1 MFGSVDELL
10 GNGDAHQHQQTQDEC
25 DRDVPENEITTSQ
38 TKTNGHNGHTSTSR
52 PEAFG
57 EGPVNAA
64 APSSLEVSPPAAE
77 KEACMSAE
85 MGETKCGEM
94 SCSIP
99 SITPTPSSERDTTA
113 NNSTYEVRISLEE
126 ERRMLRAKILEIRKQ
141 RAVVRRES
149 EKVSNYSTAVFQQ
162 HNSAEA
168 DRMSALSRY
177 RSATSGRA
185 SAEAQLAVLRTLDV
199 TNDCFHIWHRGPYG
213 TINGLRLGT
222 EISPA
227 ASLSASGGGGGQGSA
242 GNTTSVG
249 GGGAFDLS
257 SMVAGAAAS
266 FFSDQNTT
274 SVSGENNSSASD
286 SFKVPWSETNAAL
299 GQVVLLL
306 SVLQAKPNSGI
317 VFKTHELIPMGA
329 CSKIGVRHTDGRAT
343 TEYGLFYSDESF
355 SFFGKRNFNT
365 ALGGLFHCLKDVI
378 NVAARRD
385 RTITPPHEVIIP
397 SGRGEITIG
406 GLPIA
411 FDGSNGE
418 SWSKAM
424 KYLLTDLK
432 WLVAFTTMH
441 IDR

>member
-1 MFGSVDELL
+1 MFGSADELL
-10 GNGDAHQHQQTQDEC
+10 GKRDAHQHQPAHDEI
-25 DRDVPENEITTSQ
+25 DILQNETATCNS
-38 TKTNGHNGHTSTSR
+38 TGNGHGQ
-52 PEAFG
+52 
-57 EGPVNAA
+57 
-64 APSSLEVSPPAAE
+64 
-77 KEACMSAE
+77 
-85 MGETKCGEM
+85 GEM
-94 SCSIP
+94 SELSATTAAAATEEEGYPSTGRNGAIGGEIP
-99 SITPTPSSERDTTA
+99 PVMPPITPTPSSENDKTDKTLEART
-113 NNSTYEVRISLEE
+113 SLED
-126 ERRMLRAKILEIRKQ
+126 ERRKLRAKILEVRRQ
-141 RAVVRRES
+141 RAEIRREKD
-149 EKVSNYSTAVFQQ
+149 KVANYSTAVFQQ
-162 HNSAEA
+162 RNVAEA
-168 DRMSALSRY
+168 DRIDALARY

-185 SAEAQLAVLRTLDV
+185 SAEAQLEVLRSLDV
-199 TNDCFHIWHRGPYG
+199 TNDCFHIWHRGPHG

-222 EISPA
+222 DITPA
-227 ASLSASGGGGGQGSA
+227 SSSMGSGEGGQGSA
-242 GNTTSVG
+242 GNSSSDG

-266 FFSDQNTT
+266 FFSEPNASSVAGGGNNT
-274 SVSGENNSSASD
+274 GSAFD

-317 VFKTHELIPMGA
+317 VFTHELIPMGA
-329 CSKIGVRHTDGRAT
+329 CSKIGIRHTDGRAT

-365 ALGGLFHCLKDVI
+365 ALNGLFHCLRDLI

-385 RTITPPHEVIIP
+385 RTITLPHEVIIP

-411 FDGSNGE
+411 FDGGNGE

-432 WLVAFTTMH
+432 WLVAFTTKN

>member
-1 MFGSVDELL
+1 MFGSADELS
-10 GNGDAHQHQQTQDEC
+10 GKRDAHQHQPAHDEI
-25 DRDVPENEITTSQ
+25 DILQNETATCNSNV
-38 TKTNGHNGHTSTSR
+38 NGHGQGEMNGGAAASELSSAT
-52 PEAFG
+52 
-57 EGPVNAA
+57 NAA
-64 APSSLEVSPPAAE
+64 AATEEEGYTPTGGEIPPAMPPITPAPENDKTDKTLEVRTSLE
-77 KEACMSAE
+77 
-85 MGETKCGEM
+85 
-94 SCSIP
+94 
-99 SITPTPSSERDTTA
+99 D
-113 NNSTYEVRISLEE
+113 
-126 ERRMLRAKILEIRKQ
+126 ERRKLRAKILEVRRQ
-141 RAVVRRES
+141 RAEIRREKD
-149 EKVSNYSTAVFQQ
+149 KVANYSTAVFQQ
-162 HNSAEA
+162 RNVAEA
-168 DRMSALSRY
+168 DRIDALARY

-185 SAEAQLAVLRTLDV
+185 SAEAQLEVLRSLDV

-222 EISPA
+222 DITPA
-227 ASLSASGGGGGQGSA
+227 SSSMGSGEGGQGSA
-242 GNTTSVG
+242 GNSSSDG

-266 FFSDQNTT
+266 FFSEPNASSVASGGNNT
-274 SVSGENNSSASD
+274 GSAFD

-306 SVLQAKPNSGI
+306 SILQAKPNSGI
-317 VFKTHELIPMGA
+317 VFKTHELLPLGA

-365 ALGGLFHCLKDVI
+365 ALNGLFHCLRDVI

-385 RTITPPHEVIIP
+385 RTITLPHEVIIP

-411 FDGSNGE
+411 FDGGNGE

-432 WLVAFTTMH
+432 WLVAFTTKN

>member
-10 GNGDAHQHQQTQDEC
+10 GNGDAHQHHQTQDEC
-25 DRDVPENEITTSQ
+25 DRDVPEHEFTTSQ
-38 TKTNGHNGHTSTSR
+38 TNGHTSTSR

-77 KEACMSAE
+77 KE
-85 MGETKCGEM
+85 CGEM

-99 SITPTPSSERDTTA
+99 SITPTPSSERDTTT
-113 NNSTYEVRISLEE
+113 NTTCSTFEVRMSLEE
-126 ERRMLRAKILEIRKQ
+126 ERRKLRAKILEIRKQ

-162 HNSAEA
+162 RNSAEA

-227 ASLSASGGGGGQGSA
+227 ASLSVSGDGGGQGSA

-274 SVSGENNSSASD
+274 SISGENNSSAFD
-286 SFKVPWSETNAAL
+286 SLKVPWSETNAAL

-306 SVLQAKPNSGI
+306 SVLQAKPSSGI

-432 WLVAFTTMH
+432 WLVAFTTKH

>member
-1 MFGSVDELL
+1 MHDKIDTRKNDEVTNGSPT
-10 GNGDAHQHQQTQDEC
+10 GNGHGPGHMNGGGDA
-25 DRDVPENEITTSQ
+25 S
-38 TKTNGHNGHTSTSR
+38 
-52 PEAFG
+52 
-57 EGPVNAA
+57 
-64 APSSLEVSPPAAE
+64 EVSPPGAGEEAHTAA
-77 KEACMSAE
+77 AIN
-85 MGETKCGEM
+85 ETRGVEV
-94 SCSIP
+94 SPAIP
-99 SITPTPSSERDTTA
+99 SITPAPSSEDNNAANTT
-113 NNSTYEVRISLEE
+113 SEVQTQVLEE
-126 ERRMLRAKILEIRKQ
+126 ERRALRAKILEVRKQ
-141 RAVVRRES
+141 RAEIQRES
-149 EKVSNYSTAVFQQ
+149 EKVNDYWTDVFQQ
-162 HNSAEA
+162 RNVVEA
-168 DRMSALSRY
+168 DRMHALSLY

-185 SAEAQLAVLRTLDV
+185 LAEAQLAVLRTLDV

-222 EISPA
+222 DISPTSSPVGSGEVGQCSA
-227 ASLSASGGGGGQGSA
+227 ENASRDGGG
-242 GNTTSVG
+242 G

-266 FFSDQNTT
+266 FFSDPNA
-274 SVSGENNSSASD
+274 SSASGGNSGAAFD
-286 SFKVPWSETNAAL
+286 SFRVPWSETNAAL

-317 VFKTHELIPMGA
+317 VFRTHELIPMGA
-329 CSKIGVRHTDGRAT
+329 FSKIGVRHTDGRAT

-355 SFFGKRNFNT
+355 SFFARRNFNT

-385 RTITPPHEVIIP
+385 PTIALPHEVIIP

-424 KYLLTDLK
+424 KYLLTNLK
-432 WLVAFTTMH
+432 WLVAFTTKN

>member
-1 MFGSVDELL
+1 MFGSADELL
-10 GNGDAHQHQQTQDEC
+10 GNGDAHQHHQTHKGC
-25 DRDVPENEITTSQ
+25 DAPQKYETATSLNGLSS
-38 TKTNGHNGHTSTSR
+38 NGHG
-52 PEAFG
+52 PEAFDDD
-57 EGPVNAA
+57 AA
-64 APSSLEVSPPAAE
+64 APSSSGMSPPAA
-77 KEACMSAE
+77 KEEAR
-85 MGETKCGEM
+85 TL
-94 SCSIP
+94 
-99 SITPTPSSERDTTA
+99 
-113 NNSTYEVRISLEE
+113 LEE
-126 ERRMLRAKILEIRKQ
+126 DRRTLRAKILEIRKE
-141 RAVVRRES
+141 RAEIRRES
-149 EKVSNYSTAVFQQ
+149 EIVNNHSTAVFQQ
-162 HNSAEA
+162 RNSAEA
-168 DRMSALSRY
+168 DHTGAFSRY

-185 SAEAQLAVLRTLDV
+185 SAEAQLAALRTLDV

-222 EISPA
+222 DISPA
-227 ASLSASGGGGGQGSA
+227 SSLSAGGGGGGQGSA
-242 GNTTSVG
+242 GNASSDG

-266 FFSDQNTT
+266 FFSDQNT
-274 SVSGENNSSASD
+274 SSSGGGNNNIAFV
-286 SFKVPWSETNAAL
+286 SFKVPWSETNAAI

-306 SVLQAKPNSGI
+306 SVLQKKPNSGI
-317 VFKTHELIPMGA
+317 VFKTHELIPLGA
-329 CSKIGVRHTDGRAT
+329 CSKVGVRHTDGRAT

-365 ALGGLFHCLKDVI
+365 ALGGLFYCLKDVI

-385 RTITPPHEVIIP
+385 RTLTLPHEVIIP

-432 WLVAFTTMH
+432 WLVAFTTKH
-441 IDR
+441 TDR